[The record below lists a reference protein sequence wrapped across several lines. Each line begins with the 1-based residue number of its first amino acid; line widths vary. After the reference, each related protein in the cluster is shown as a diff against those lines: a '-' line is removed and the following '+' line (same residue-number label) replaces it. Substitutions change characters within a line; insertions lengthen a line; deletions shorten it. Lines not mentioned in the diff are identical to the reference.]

1 MFVHAFHD
9 LHQKYGHLP
18 SVLQE
23 AVLRANSHLALQKSL
38 TTSCRLVLA
47 DLVSRADKKDPARPI
62 KVNLTKVADTVEI
75 SYKTVTRA
83 INAMESLQLIQRVE
97 NKRNRSGRFGSS
109 VIELSDQ
116 LRNLLGLPARQKESS
131 SEVHILEKH
140 FQEHVTSDRKAMG
153 RVQDKADVVLP
164 EELLELEEKGIDKYG
179 ICRLRGM
186 ATKYGHK
193 LEDVWAVGKQYTKEM
208 IKGRLFNYLKTMIMK
223 ADDYAGRAKQ
233 LARIVMQPKPEA
245 MQKAVEQSHAAA
257 EKKLQQ
263 AIAGKAMGRDAA
275 LKEIKVLLA
284 KVPEAPV
291 QEISEKK
298 EAPTKGILAMLRK
311 SKGLSIQSAAM
322 GHKCPT
328 VYINEFDLNLKDHR
342 FLNSEQEK
350 AKKGD
355 TKRQAWETSQCQHD
369 SVLTIKNDAQPFV
382 SKPLI

>member
-1 MFVHAFHD
+1 MFAHAFHD

-18 SVLQE
+18 TILQE

-38 TTSCRLVLA
+38 TTSCRRVLA

-116 LRNLLGLPARQKESS
+116 LRNVLGLPARQKESS

-140 FQEHVTSDRKAMG
+140 FQEHVTSDRKATG

-164 EELLELEEKGIDKYG
+164 EELLELEEKGINKYG

-193 LEDVWAVGKQYTKEM
+193 LEDVWVVGKQYTKEM
-208 IKGRLFNYLKTMIMK
+208 DKGRLFNYLKTMIMK

-257 EKKLQQ
+257 EKKLQE
-263 AIAGKAMGRDAA
+263 AIAGKATGRDAA
-275 LKEIKVLLA
+275 LKEIKVLLSKA
-284 KVPEAPV
+284 PEDTTIEV
-291 QEISEKK
+291 SEKK
-298 EAPTKGILAMLRK
+298 AAPTKELLTMLK
-311 SKGLSIQSAAM
+311 KTKGLSIQSAVL
-322 GHKCPT
+322 GHQCPT
-328 VYINEFDLNLKDHR
+328 VYINEFDLNLKDHEL
-342 FLNSEQEK
+342 LNSKKEQPESDERKSKHEK
-350 AKKGD
+350 SLKVNNHRK
-355 TKRQAWETSQCQHD
+355 E
-369 SVLTIKNDAQPFV
+369 
-382 SKPLI
+382 